1 MRIGLHCLLYQ
12 PSRHTSTLALPNSLS
27 APFLECGK
35 LEMAKK
41 SVTKV
46 MKQENKEDRGR
57 GMNNEVTEGNKA
69 LGNSRAIIKISN
81 VLIILTLYNV
91 SITRAPR

>member
-1 MRIGLHCLLYQ
+1 
-12 PSRHTSTLALPNSLS
+12 
-27 APFLECGK
+27 
-35 LEMAKK
+35 
-41 SVTKV
+41 

-57 GMNNEVTEGNKA
+57 GMNNEVTEGNRA